1 MPEDGNWGLGMTC
14 GRGPEIGNSAL
25 KDVLSFVDTGNALPV
40 LHEVAHALRRLIE
53 TGEPTTIDLGAI
65 PFAGGD
71 ERIMDEVLGVGE
83 VQATLKLM
91 GDSHVQ
97 ETGIPG
103 VWRVD
108 HFDTAGETESRF
120 VEVTFMP
127 EILKTQTEDAQRG
140 LARLDARLEEKDSAP
155 N

>member
-1 MPEDGNWGLGMTC
+1 MQEVDSRL
-14 GRGPEIGNSAL
+14 SARDEL
-25 KDVLSFVDTGNALPV
+25 VSFVATGNAAPV
-40 LHEVAHALRRLIE
+40 LHEIAHALRRLLE
-53 TGEPTTIDLGAI
+53 TGQPTTIDLGAI

-71 ERIMDEVLGVGE
+71 ERVMDEVLGKGE
-83 VQATLKLM
+83 VHATLNLM

-108 HFDTAGETESRF
+108 HFDTKGETQSRF

-127 EILKTQTEDAQRG
+127 EILKTQPQDAERG
-140 LARLDARLEEKDSAP
+140 LAILSDRLENRDGSAH
-155 N
+155 